1 MPIPTLNEVT
11 LSSSDYL
18 SEKDYDKKKVGI
30 ISKIVNS
37 PIELR
42 YEPKTNYAMQTS
54 EGYLVTK
61 AKYTTSY

>member
-42 YEPKTNYAMQTS
+42 YEPRTNYAMQTS
-54 EGYLVTK
+54 
-61 AKYTTSY
+61 